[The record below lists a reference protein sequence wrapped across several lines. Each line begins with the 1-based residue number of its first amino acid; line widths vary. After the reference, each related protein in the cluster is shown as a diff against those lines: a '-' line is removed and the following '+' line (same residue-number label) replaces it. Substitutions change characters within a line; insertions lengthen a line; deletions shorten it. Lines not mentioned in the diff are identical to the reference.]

1 VPLLLCAL
9 WQAHYIH
16 RTFIFPFR
24 IRATGKTMPCSWR
37 RDGLRLSARQRL
49 DERALAVRAR
59 RYPPLAEASP
69 LFFLGAAVFVAG
81 LAINVHA
88 DNVLLGCA
96 RPARPATACPEGGLY
111 RFITNPNY
119 FGEILEWTGFALAS
133 WSLSGL
139 AFLVFTV
146 ANLAPRAVANH
157 RWYREKFAD
166 YPAERRVLGPG
177 RLLTPGAGAA
187 VAQPG
192 PGQRGRVAGA
202 AGRCHCRCI
211 PQTHPA
217 EKTHGRLAARNRH
230 PRGRPGRA
238 GQPARGAR
246 RQDRDR
252 EGRRRARRWSPA
264 SRGPWTCR

>member
-1 VPLLLCAL
+1 MSELELYRALSYGVMACGAVALVVLLFISAPYGRHGRDGWGPKMPARLGWIVMESPAVLLFLWVYAQGQHALATVPLLLCAL

-24 IRATGKTMPCSWR
+24 IRATGKTMPV
-37 RDGLRLSARQRL
+37 LVA
-49 DERALAVRAR
+49 ALAFGFQLVNAWTNAR
-59 RYPPLAEASP
+59 WLSELGAYPPLAEASP

-81 LAINVHA
+81 LVINVHA
-88 DNVLLGCA
+88 DNVLLGLRA
-96 RPARPATACPEGGLY
+96 PGETGYRVPQGGLY

-166 YPAERRVLGPG
+166 YPAERRVLIPG
-177 RLLTPGAGAA
+177 
-187 VAQPG
+187 VF
-192 PGQRGRVAGA
+192 
-202 AGRCHCRCI
+202 
-211 PQTHPA
+211 
-217 EKTHGRLAARNRH
+217 
-230 PRGRPGRA
+230 
-238 GQPARGAR
+238 
-246 RQDRDR
+246 
-252 EGRRRARRWSPA
+252 
-264 SRGPWTCR
+264 